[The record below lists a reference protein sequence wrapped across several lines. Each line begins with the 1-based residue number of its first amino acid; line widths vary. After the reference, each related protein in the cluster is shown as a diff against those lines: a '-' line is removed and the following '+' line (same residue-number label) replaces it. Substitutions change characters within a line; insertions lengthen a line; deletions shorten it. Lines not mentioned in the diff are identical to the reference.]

1 MRKLSELKRDW
12 LRHEIAELAAKG
24 VTKANIARELEV
36 KPQYLNTLLNSDRG
50 ITDQFLDKFIE
61 KYNINQFDLIKDE
74 GEILTS
80 TPSSD
85 NTLLLTLIKQKDERI
100 EELSKKVG
108 RLERELEERAS
119 GCFDGRDADTAACAD
134 AG

>member
-1 MRKLSELKRDW
+1 MKKLSELKRDW

-24 VTKANIARELEV
+24 VSKANIARELEI

-61 KYNINQFDLIKDE
+61 RYNINQFDLIKDE
-74 GEILTS
+74 GEILAS
-80 TPSSD
+80 APSPD

-100 EELSKKVG
+100 EELSKMVG

-119 GCFDGRDADTAACAD
+119 GHFDGRDADTAACAD